1 MAGSGK
7 SLGKQT
13 VMRADIRHLG
23 DPGTADFQV
32 RKYPFYLLNRLVSRY
47 NSIIEARLRT
57 IGLDIPFWRVLM
69 ILGEHSPQGVG
80 EISEAAVINLST
92 MTRIVQRM
100 AEAKLVRCTPR
111 NDDYRI
117 TDVSLTA
124 LGKRKLAAARKIT
137 APVFAAAIAGF
148 SEREFR
154 DAIETIDRLYANLA
168 PLLRRP
174 GRRKAARPK

>member
-1 MAGSGK
+1 
-7 SLGKQT
+7 
-13 VMRADIRHLG
+13 MRTDIRHLG

-47 NSIIEARLRT
+47 NAIIEARLRT

-69 ILGEHSPQGVG
+69 ILGERAPRGVG

-100 AEAKLVRCTPR
+100 TQTKLVRCTPR
-111 NDDYRI
+111 SEDYRV

-137 APVFAAAIAGF
+137 APVFAAAITGF
-148 SEREFR
+148 SQREFR
-154 DAIETIDRLYANLA
+154 DAIESLDRLHGNLA
-168 PLLRRP
+168 RLLPRS
-174 GRRKAARPK
+174 GRSPAAD

>member
-1 MAGSGK
+1 
-7 SLGKQT
+7 
-13 VMRADIRHLG
+13 MRADIRHLG

-47 NSIIEARLRT
+47 NVIIEARLRS

-69 ILGEHSPQGVG
+69 ILGEQAPRGVG

-100 AEAKLVRCTPR
+100 AQTKLVRCTAR
-111 NDDYRI
+111 SGDYRI
-117 TDVSLTA
+117 TDVFLTA
-124 LGKRKLAAARKIT
+124 LGKKKLAAARKIT

-148 SEREFR
+148 SEREFGA
-154 DAIETIDRLYANLA
+154 AIETIDRLYSNLE
-168 PLLRRP
+168 PLLRRSGKSKKP
-174 GRRKAARPK
+174 VRTNRR

>member
-1 MAGSGK
+1 
-7 SLGKQT
+7 
-13 VMRADIRHLG
+13 MRADLRHLG

-47 NSIIEARLRT
+47 NAIIEARLRT

-69 ILGEHSPQGVG
+69 ILGETAPQGVG

-100 AEAKLVRCTPR
+100 AQTRLVRCRPR
-111 NDDYRI
+111 SGDCRI
-117 TDVSLTA
+117 TDVFLTA
-124 LGKRKLAAARKIT
+124 LGRKKLAAARRIT

-148 SEREFR
+148 SERDFGG
-154 DAIETIDRLYANLA
+154 AIETLDKLYINLA
-168 PLLRRP
+168 PLLRDSGRP
-174 GRRKAARPK
+174 KKAARPKRR